1 MVADMR
7 TGKSLCLA
15 VMLAVGVAMPEP
27 GLHAQPV
34 RDQVLAG
41 AHVFEDAG
49 CAVVRV
55 SFNFP
60 IRYQSH
66 FPLAQ
71 GDELRI
77 KLRPIVVSPDDRPGL
92 FQRESLRAPR
102 NRRAAIAKII
112 YEGDNVPG
120 PVLTIFFRHPVAFK
134 VGQGGDFRSLNI
146 AISGQEPLDTCVPV
160 FPS

>member
-7 TGKSLCLA
+7 IGKSFCLI
-15 VMLAVGVAMPEP
+15 VMLAIGAAMPEP
-27 GLHAQPV
+27 GLRAQPV
-34 RDQVLAG
+34 KDRVLA
-41 AHVFEDAG
+41 AVHLIEDAG

-71 GDELRI
+71 GDEVRV
-77 KLRPIVVSPDDRPGL
+77 KLRPIVVSPDDRSAL

-112 YEGDNVPG
+112 YEGDSVPG
-120 PVLTIFFRHPVAFK
+120 PVLTVFFRHPVAFK

-146 AISGQEPLDTCVPV
+146 AISGEEPSESCVPN